1 MVYTVKRQCYPFFFK
16 KPYLS
21 KFPIVGGTDVQDSQT
36 HMPCLDGPFENQL
49 SWWPGFFFSL
59 YLIGMEIAAK
69 YVSLWFPQV
78 RTSKEC
84 FYSST
89 DWAAGSQ
96 TAFKQAKPL
105 CALSGPTDPL
115 SKAM

>member
-1 MVYTVKRQCYPFFFK
+1 MVLLKTTLV
-16 KPYLS
+16 
-21 KFPIVGGTDVQDSQT
+21 DD
-36 HMPCLDGPFENQL
+36 LD
-49 SWWPGFFFSL
+49 FFSL
-59 YLIGMEIAAK
+59 YLIGVEIAAK

-96 TAFKQAKPL
+96 TAFKQAEPL
-105 CALSGPTDPL
+105 CALNWSL
-115 SKAM
+115 IKSNVK